1 MTVNKWKLAAASV
14 AGLAIAGG
22 GAAIAAQKLSSSN
35 DESQAVINDAANRLN
50 VTPSALTGAL
60 KKALE
65 DRVDAAVAAGRITK
79 AEGDQLKARIE
90 AGNFPFF
97 GGPRFGH
104 HGFFGA
110 LEAAASY
117 LGVTRDALRGE
128 LDTGKTLAQVA
139 KEKGKSVDGLIS
151 ALLADAKQRLDAA
164 VSAGRITA
172 AQEQTILTDL
182 KQRITDL
189 VNGVRPSGHDFFR
202 GGPPFGFGFRMHRDF

>member
-35 DESQAVINDAANRLN
+35 DEGQAVINDAANRLN
-50 VTPSALTGAL
+50 VTPSALTNAL

-79 AEGDQLKARIE
+79 AEGDELKARIE
-90 AGNFPFF
+90 AGNLPFF
-97 GGPRFGH
+97 GAPGFGH

-117 LGVTRDALRGE
+117 LGVTRDALRNE
-128 LDTGKTLAQVA
+128 LAGGKTLAQVA
-139 KEKGKSVDGLIS
+139 REKGKSVDGLIS
-151 ALLADAKQRLDAA
+151 ALLADAQQRLDSA

-182 KQRITDL
+182 RQRITNL

-202 GGPPFGFGFRMHRDF
+202 GGPPFGFGFRMHDDF

>member
-1 MTVNKWKLAAASV
+1 MDKWKLAAASA

-22 GAAIAAQKLSSSN
+22 GAAIAAQKLSSPN

-50 VTPSALTGAL
+50 VTPTALTNAL

-79 AEGDQLKARIE
+79 AEGDELKARIE

-97 GGPRFGH
+97 GALGFGH
-104 HGFFGA
+104 RGFFGG
-110 LEAAASY
+110 LDAAASY
-117 LGVTRDALRGE
+117 LGVTRDALRSE
-128 LDTGKTLAQVA
+128 LEAGKTLAQVA

-151 ALLADAKQRLDAA
+151 ALLADAKQKLDAA

-172 AQEQTILTDL
+172 AEEQTILTDL

-189 VNGVRPSGHDFFR
+189 VNGVRPSGNDFFR
-202 GGPPFGFGFRMHRDF
+202 GGRPFGFGFRAHHDF